1 MQGAASSYP
10 LSEIRCASGN
20 TEVFFVKY
28 AAYLPVRTRAER
40 RARSPLGRAT
50 PSRASSRVSSVG
62 RNVGPPALSCRR
74 SDGAAAKQTTRE
86 LPRAEGLLVDDG
98 AEKPHLPSGGVCRP
112 CYPVAAVLPRLRRRA
127 AAEPAKPRGALPG
140 SAHHAMACLSRCA
153 RRHTAQKPGQSAAER
168 RLQ

>member
-1 MQGAASSYP
+1 MQGAAWSYP
-10 LSEIRCASGN
+10 LRNIRCAYGMIFCLS
-20 TEVFFVKY
+20 T
-28 AAYLPVRTRAER
+28 LPTSLLTCTTRAER
-40 RARSPLGRAT
+40 AERALGRAT
-50 PSRASSRVSSVG
+50 RHPASSRVSSVG

-127 AAEPAKPRGALPG
+127 AAKPAKPRGALPG

-153 RRHTAQKPGQSAAER
+153 GCHPAQKPGQSAAER